1 MSVRSFVI
9 GGILLAVSFIALTIC
24 SSTAFHEF
32 IWEFFTEGF
41 SDLNIP
47 LGGSLSP

>member
-1 MSVRSFVI
+1 MSVWSFVI
-9 GGILLAVSFIALTIC
+9 GGVMLAVSLIALTIC

-32 IWEFFTEGF
+32 IWEFFTDSF
-41 SDLNIP
+41 SGMNIP

>member
-1 MSVRSFVI
+1 MSVWSFVI
-9 GGILLAVSFIALTIC
+9 GGILLAVSLIALTIC

-32 IWEFFTEGF
+32 IWNFFTESF
-41 SDLNIP
+41 SDLKMP

>member
-1 MSVRSFVI
+1 MSLWSFVI
-9 GGILLAVSFIALTIC
+9 GAVILAVSFVALTIC
-24 SSTAFHEF
+24 SSTAFHEY
-32 IWEFFTEGF
+32 IWEMFTENF